1 MISCLTL
8 LALPVH
14 PLPGPPCSPN
24 FHVPD
29 PGFLD
34 RSSHLAKDL
43 CHGCFST
50 GFPARRRVPVGLERS
65 AAPRSVF
72 ERALEMGRPQVCR
85 DALDLCCAPGANQ
98 GARSSEQDPS
108 KSPPNPGENL
118 IYFPVTSQLFP
129 SHFPVSSSRAA
140 SSGGMPVCN
149 VLSLSQK
156 RVVWLRLCQD
166 CLQAG
171 WDAFPGAEV
180 ENIPSPM
187 AVRGDGRLLCP
198 TGNPQSW
205 QGFLHPRWVF
215 QSEVFMLV
223 SLRCRGW
230 PRSSLLGVSPLQ
242 SILSVG
248 ISVRPCWVRPWAPG
262 ISKAEG

>member
-1 MISCLTL
+1 MLWISAVLRARIRELGAASRILPNL
-8 LALPVH
+8 LPSR
-14 PLPGPPCSPN
+14 G
-24 FHVPD
+24 
-29 PGFLD
+29 
-34 RSSHLAKDL
+34 K
-43 CHGCFST
+43 
-50 GFPARRRVPVGLERS
+50 
-65 AAPRSVF
+65 
-72 ERALEMGRPQVCR
+72 PQ
-85 DALDLCCAPGANQ
+85 L
-98 GARSSEQDPS
+98 
-108 KSPPNPGENL
+108 
-118 IYFPVTSQLFP
+118 FPVTSQLFP

-140 SSGGMPVCN
+140 FSGGMPVCN

-171 WDAFPGAEV
+171 WDGFPGAEV
-180 ENIPSPM
+180 DNIPSPM

-198 TGNPQSW
+198 TGNPQRW

-248 ISVRPCWVRPWAPG
+248 ISVGPCWVCPWAPG